1 MPTPLGP
8 PSPTPNPRWA
18 CRVRCRATSR
28 TRPEGSH
35 STPSLR
41 AEEARRPQEVLT
53 LAEYIGRRI
62 LQIIPVL
69 LGVSIIVFFMVRAI
83 PGDPAQILLGQ
94 QATNE
99 QVQQL
104 RANMGLDRPVVVQ
117 YAVFLR
123 DAVTGD
129 LGDSI
134 VTGRPVT
141 TELLVRFP
149 ATLELTVFAMF
160 IAIAVGVPVGV
171 ISAVRQYSL
180 LDKLT
185 SVLALTGISIPIFWL
200 AMVLIL
206 IFGVR
211 LELLPFPGRL
221 SSGVSIQAYT
231 GLVLVDSLL
240 TGNFGAFWDGFKHLI
255 MPALALGTIPMA
267 VITRMTRSSM
277 LEVMG
282 EDYVRTARAKGVVPR
297 RVVFKH
303 ALRNAMLPTITV
315 IGLQVGPLMGGE
327 IVTETI
333 FSWPGVGYITYVSI
347 NSRDYAMIQGV
358 VLYGALLFVLVNLV
372 VDILYAVLDPRVR
385 Y

>member
-1 MPTPLGP
+1 M
-8 PSPTPNPRWA
+8 
-18 CRVRCRATSR
+18 
-28 TRPEGSH
+28 
-35 STPSLR
+35 
-41 AEEARRPQEVLT
+41 
-53 LAEYIGRRI
+53 
-62 LQIIPVL
+62 L

-104 RANMGLDRPVVVQ
+104 RANMGLDKPVVVQ

-149 ATLELTVFAMF
+149 ATLELTAFAMF

-221 SSGVSIQAYT
+221 SSGVSIQAFT

-315 IGLQVGPLMGGE
+315 IGLQVGLLMGGA

-333 FSWPGVGYITYVSI
+333 FSWPGVGQIAYESI
-347 NSRDYAMIQGV
+347 YRRDYAMIQGV
-358 VLYGALLFVLVNLV
+358 VLYAALLFVLVNLV
-372 VDILYAVLDPRVR
+372 VDVLYAVLDPRVR